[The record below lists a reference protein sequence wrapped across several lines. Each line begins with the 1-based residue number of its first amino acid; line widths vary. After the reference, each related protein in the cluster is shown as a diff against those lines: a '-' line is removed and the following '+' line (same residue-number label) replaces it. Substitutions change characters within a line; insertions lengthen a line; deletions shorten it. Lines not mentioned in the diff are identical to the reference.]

1 MATDLQGRGYHI
13 KDAQTYL
20 GGISQSQLYKLFKS
34 GRLQSYTIGN
44 RRYVTQAV
52 LDKYIAEQTEG
63 DPW

>member
-20 GGISQSQLYKLFKS
+20 GGISQAQLSKLFKS

-52 LDKYIAEQTEG
+52 LDKYIAEQTEV

>member
-1 MATDLQGRGYHI
+1 
-13 KDAQTYL
+13 
-20 GGISQSQLYKLFKS
+20 LYKLFKS

-52 LDKYIAEQTEG
+52 LDKYIGEQTEV